1 MFLILD
7 EVCDDVA
14 LATTLTTIENVFQ
27 IICIAVPIILII
39 SVIITLGK
47 MVIDPSLK
55 DAAKGV
61 IKKIIAALVVFF
73 LPTLVNFGISM
84 LSYANIK
91 NDTFSSVLACF
102 SAARESSDYI
112 FSHPYT
118 YDTNSNYSFSN
129 VMSRFEAVERYVRP
143 VINTS
148 SGSATVGGGNG
159 NASSDGAGG
168 MGIPRYYQGDY
179 AHVVLKGDR
188 TIATSGC
195 GFTSGA
201 MVASYLTGEVI
212 TPETLAD
219 LARQYYV
226 YGSGMSW
233 AFPEA
238 LASTYN
244 LGSVTTTTSIDE
256 VVSALGEGRPVMSS
270 QAAGL
275 FTSGGHLIVL
285 SGLDENGNI
294 WVNDPNKNNAVNK
307 GYNDRAFTP
316 SEINASNRQ
325 YWIFEAKK

>member
-27 IICIAVPIILII
+27 IICIAVPIILIVSI
-39 SVIITLGK
+39 IITLGK
-47 MVIDPSLK
+47 MIIDPSLR
-55 DAAKGV
+55 DGVKGI

-84 LSYANIK
+84 LNHANIK
-91 NDTFSSVLACF
+91 NETFSSVISCF

-118 YDTNSNYSFSN
+118 YDSNSTYSFSN

-143 VINTS
+143 VVNTS
-148 SGSATVGGGNG
+148 SGSTTGGTG

-188 TIATSGC
+188 TIASSGC

-244 LGSVTTTTSIDE
+244 LGSVTTTTSIDA
-256 VVSALGEGRPVMSS
+256 VVSALREGRPVMSS

-275 FTSGGHLIVL
+275 FTRGGHLIVL

-307 GYNDRAFTP
+307 GYNNRAFTP